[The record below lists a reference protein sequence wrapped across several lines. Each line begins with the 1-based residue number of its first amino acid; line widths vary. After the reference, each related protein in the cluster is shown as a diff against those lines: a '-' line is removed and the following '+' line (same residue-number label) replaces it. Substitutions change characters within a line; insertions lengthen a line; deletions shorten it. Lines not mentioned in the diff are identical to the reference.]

1 MTTTGDLRKAGQR
14 KQPRGSPGASLL
26 GPTLGIHT
34 NDPGE
39 RRLNSANMWAIDSL
53 FNSHPAV
60 QASRTILH
68 GQLIGGGI
76 TLKRKGAEIELK
88 PAFKQHIEEM
98 WLPFAKDVIDM
109 FIKFGFC
116 LVSYEEDTH
125 SILTQRRKR
134 PKGPGA
140 PAEPPKE
147 SPNYVPIVP
156 QMGTFEVAYVMGGRN
171 GYKRDYFVYG
181 TAPGRATTIDDE
193 MRLIVR
199 QQPDAVGNVNS
210 PMQSVYDLGSF
221 VSALTELAMTA
232 EITNARPRL
241 FTQKRVEKGQGGLD
255 QAALFFDSES
265 RAVQSSQETEESAG
279 QAHALAMQSALMK
292 WINHLQTTSGPE
304 TGGRD
309 INMQSFSGG
318 GGVAQGKQTH
328 VPPEIPPTLFT
339 LPQGQEVVPNAFNP
353 QARSDLESLIR
364 LAVEQFG
371 AALGKKTVRTRRLPS
386 LYSRIEC
393 CAGVPSEL
401 IFQSRFSSNSTSQC
415 ASPPDSW
422 SLPAET
428 ESSSV
433 CAQDEPPQQHDH
445 PAGQERQPGAD
456 DGVPGHLPGRGFGGR
471 GVLGADHCAACGDG
485 GGDGAVRGGS
495 GAD

>member
-1 MTTTGDLRKAGQR
+1 
-14 KQPRGSPGASLL
+14 
-26 GPTLGIHT
+26 
-34 NDPGE
+34 
-39 RRLNSANMWAIDSL
+39 MWAIDSL

-134 PKGPGA
+134 PKGLGA

-171 GYKRDYFVYG
+171 GYKRDYFVSCLHAYALAFFELTVLNSLFFLWQVYG

-339 LPQGQEVVPNAFNP
+339 VPQGQEVVPNAFNP

-371 AALGKKTVRTRRLPS
+371 AALGKNCSNPLATIVLLRR
-386 LYSRIEC
+386 
-393 CAGVPSEL
+393 
-401 IFQSRFSSNSTSQC
+401 
-415 ASPPDSW
+415 
-422 SLPAET
+422 
-428 ESSSV
+428 
-433 CAQDEPPQQHDH
+433 
-445 PAGQERQPGAD
+445 
-456 DGVPGHLPGRGFGGR
+456 
-471 GVLGADHCAACGDG
+471 
-485 GGDGAVRGGS
+485 
-495 GAD
+495 